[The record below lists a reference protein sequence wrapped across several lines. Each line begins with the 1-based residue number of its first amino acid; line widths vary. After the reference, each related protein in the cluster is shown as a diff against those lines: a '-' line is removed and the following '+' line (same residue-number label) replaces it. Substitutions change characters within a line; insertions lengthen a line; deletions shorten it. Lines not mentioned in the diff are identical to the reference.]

1 MQVFYDAVTPRAE
14 EAMLYLEQFPL
25 EALPDDATN
34 LLHLVYS
41 VIQVSFPVEV
51 WRQPRVPDTGSA
63 SFDCIT
69 EPVP

>member
-1 MQVFYDAVTPRAE
+1 MQAFYDAVAPRTE
-14 EAMLYLEQFPL
+14 EAMVYLDQFPL
-25 EALPDDATN
+25 DSVPDDATA

-41 VIQVSFPVEV
+41 VIQISFPVEV